1 MQDHQIN
8 AFYFAFR
15 SKTLSL
21 WLFLL
26 KRKSG
31 NVLKDTTK
39 TLKPQGML
47 FWTSSHQTPQL
58 KQDDLEP
65 VVQCVVVTSCPMT
78 GHHWNKPGSVLLSPF
93 SQVFILTLTCFPP
106 QFLQAKQAQL
116 SGLSQGRDAP
126 FPSLNPLQCL
136 RMSKHSTSGVSLP
149 VLSRVYQYQ
158 VEEISKRICSWIRKK
173 KIRNKITKMFYSWI
187 RCFRSLRSKRSF
199 NSRAK
204 HFDDFA
210 SHL

>member
-1 MQDHQIN
+1 MKHVTDKRLKNLWPSIREFDKAQSNLCHSLSSMQDHQIN

-106 QFLQAKQAQL
+106 
-116 SGLSQGRDAP
+116 
-126 FPSLNPLQCL
+126 
-136 RMSKHSTSGVSLP
+136 
-149 VLSRVYQYQ
+149 
-158 VEEISKRICSWIRKK
+158 
-173 KIRNKITKMFYSWI
+173 
-187 RCFRSLRSKRSF
+187 
-199 NSRAK
+199 
-204 HFDDFA
+204 
-210 SHL
+210 